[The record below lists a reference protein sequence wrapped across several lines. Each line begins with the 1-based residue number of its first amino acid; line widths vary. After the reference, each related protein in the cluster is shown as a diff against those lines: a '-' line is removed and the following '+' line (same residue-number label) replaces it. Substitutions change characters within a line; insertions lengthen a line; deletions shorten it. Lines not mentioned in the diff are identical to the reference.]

1 MYDVPL
7 LDPVRLAPE
16 SVPIEGSPMSVL
28 EINKNGQNEEYNDA
42 GQNAFS
48 IHE

>member
-1 MYDVPL
+1 MKDVPF

-16 SVPIEGSPMSVL
+16 SVPIEGPPMTVL
-28 EINKNGQNEEYNDA
+28 EINKNGQDEEYNDA
-42 GQNAFS
+42 CQNAFS